1 MRALVVYCHPVPDS
15 FNAALRD
22 AVLRGLSTAGHEV
35 DLLDLYA
42 ERFDPVM
49 GEQERRNYHQ
59 PDVNVAP
66 IANDLARV
74 KRADALV
81 FVYPTW
87 WYGPP
92 AMLKGWL
99 DRVLIPFETFGMPE
113 PLRPLERRLTN
124 IRYIAAVSTLGSP
137 WYWWLWIGQ
146 PGRRIVLDG
155 VGGIIHPKA
164 RQLWLALHSMDSA
177 SAAKRAAFL
186 AKVERRFALFK
197 EK

>member
-15 FNAALRD
+15 FNAAIRD
-22 AVLRGLSTAGHEV
+22 AVLRGLATAGHEV

-59 PDVNVAP
+59 RGANIAP
-66 IANDLARV
+66 IAGDLARV
-74 KRADALV
+74 KRADALIFV
-81 FVYPTW
+81 FPTW

-113 PLRPLERRLTN
+113 PYRPLERRLTN
-124 IRYIAAVSTLGSP
+124 IRHIAAVSTLGSP

-155 VGGIIHPKA
+155 VGGIIHSKA

-177 SAAKRAAFL
+177 SAAKRTAFL
-186 AKVERRFALFK
+186 ASVERRFELFGK
-197 EK
+197 K

>member
-1 MRALVVYCHPVPDS
+1 MRALVVFCHPVPDS
-15 FNAALRD
+15 FNAAIRD
-22 AVLRGLSTAGHEV
+22 AVLRGLAKAGHEI

-42 ERFDPVM
+42 EHFDPVM

-59 PDVNVAP
+59 PGKNILP
-66 IANDLARV
+66 IADDLARV

-81 FVYPTW
+81 FVFPTW

-124 IRYIAAVSTLGSP
+124 IRHIAAVSTLGSP

-146 PGRRIVLDG
+146 PGRRIVLNG

-164 RQLWLALHSMDSA
+164 RQLWMALHNMDST
-177 SAAKRAAFL
+177 SEAKCAAFL
-186 AKVERRFALFK
+186 TRVEGRFAIFGK
-197 EK
+197 K

>member
-22 AVLRGLSTAGHEV
+22 AVLLGLAKAGHEV

-59 PDVNVAP
+59 PGTNIAPVAD
-66 IANDLARV
+66 DLARV
-74 KRADALV
+74 KRADALI

-99 DRVLIPFETFGMPE
+99 DRVLIPFETFGIPK
-113 PLRPLERRLTN
+113 PLQPLERRLTN
-124 IRYIAAVSTLGSP
+124 IRHIAAVSTLGSP

-146 PGRRIVLDG
+146 PGRRIVLSG

-164 RQLWLALHSMDSA
+164 RQLWLALYSMDSA
-177 SAAKRAAFL
+177 SQARRTAFL
-186 AKVERRFALFK
+186 TKVEGRFTAFGK
-197 EK
+197 K